1 MHNVQKPI
9 FYLNRFRRH
18 EVESPQLVVFGDV
31 SFVELN
37 FGGDSEVDK
46 LQSAAHDQEVGRL
59 QVEVD
64 DALLKK
70 KKTVKAYK
78 RLFIS
83 GFLNKNSFENWKT
96 DLGCVQSIYIRLI

>member
-1 MHNVQKPI
+1 M
-9 FYLNRFRRH
+9 
-18 EVESPQLVVFGDV
+18 

-37 FGGDSEVDK
+37 FGGDSEVDE

-64 DALLKK
+64 DALLKN
-70 KKTVKAYK
+70 KTVKAYK

-83 GFLNKNSFENWKT
+83 GFLNKNSFYEIEK
-96 DLGCVQSIYIRLI
+96 LI

>member
-1 MHNVQKPI
+1 VHNVQKPI

-46 LQSAAHDQEVGRL
+46 LKSAAHDQEVGRL

-70 KKTVKAYK
+70 TETVKTYK
-78 RLFIS
+78 RFFIS
-83 GFLNKNSFENWKT
+83 GFLNKN
-96 DLGCVQSIYIRLI
+96 